1 MEIIIIITLRCSLV
15 HHYTAITIY
24 YHIKM
29 KKLFFSIL
37 MLAASVAGANAQLLW
52 KVSGNGAKGN
62 SYLLGTHHLA
72 PISML
77 DSIKGFNSALAE
89 VGAVGGEIE
98 MTDMA
103 AQAQLSMKY
112 MMAPSDSLL
121 TMVLTPAQA
130 DSVGTILTKYMGDQV
145 NISMFAPLKPAAV
158 STQLALLETMATMP
172 PEVAQALASG
182 QQLDSQ
188 VQQLGQAAG
197 KKPFAMETAEQQLQ
211 LLMGDPISEQAK
223 DLMKAVREILSGES
237 AEHVKELTDA
247 YMTQNMEAIEKVMF
261 DGEQM
266 SADELKRLITDR
278 NVAWVAKL
286 VEILPNES
294 VLLAVGTG
302 HLPGHEGLIELL
314 RKAGYTVEPY
324 AD

>member
-1 MEIIIIITLRCSLV
+1 
-15 HHYTAITIY
+15 
-24 YHIKM
+24 M
-29 KKLFFSIL
+29 KKLIL
-37 MLAASVAGANAQLLW
+37 STLCFAAATVGANAQLLW

-62 SYLLGTHHLA
+62 SYLLATHHLA
-72 PISML
+72 PVSML
-77 DSIKGFNSALAE
+77 DSIKGFNQAMNE
-89 VGAVGGEIE
+89 VDAVGGEIE

-130 DSVGTILTKYMGDQV
+130 DSVGSILAKYMGDQV

-172 PEVAQALASG
+172 PEVAQAIAAG

-211 LLMGDPISEQAK
+211 LLMGNPISEQAK
-223 DLMKAVREILSGES
+223 DLMKAVRDIMSGAS
-237 AEHVKELTDA
+237 AENVKELTNA
-247 YMTQNMEAIEKVMF
+247 YMSQNMDAIEKVMF

-266 SADELKRLITDR
+266 SEDELKRLITDR
-278 NVAWVAKL
+278 NTAWVAKL
-286 VEILPNES
+286 VDILPNDS
-294 VLLAVGTG
+294 VLLAVGAG
-302 HLPGHEGLIELL
+302 HLPGPDGLIMQL
-314 RKAGYTVEPY
+314 RKAGFTVEPY

>member
-1 MEIIIIITLRCSLV
+1 
-15 HHYTAITIY
+15 
-24 YHIKM
+24 M
-29 KKLFFSIL
+29 KKLLISVL
-37 MLAASVAGANAQLLW
+37 LLAASVAGANAQLLW

-77 DSIKGFNSALAE
+77 DSIKGFNSAINE
-89 VGAVGGEIE
+89 VEAVGGEID

-103 AQAQLSMKY
+103 AQTQLSMQY
-112 MMAPSDSLL
+112 MMAPADSLL

-130 DSVGTILTKYMGDQV
+130 DSVGSILAKYMGDQV

-172 PEVAQALASG
+172 PEVVQALASG

-188 VQQLGQAAG
+188 VQKLGQEAG
-197 KKPFAMETAEQQLQ
+197 KKPFAMESAEQQLA
-211 LLMGDPISEQAK
+211 LLMGNPISEQAE

-237 AEHVKELTDA
+237 AAKVKELTDA
-247 YMTQNMEAIEKVMF
+247 YLSQNMAAIEKVMF
-261 DGEQM
+261 EGDQM
-266 SADELKRLITDR
+266 SEEEMKRLITDR
-278 NVAWVAKL
+278 NSAWVAKL
-286 VEILPNES
+286 VEIMPNES
-294 VLLAVGTG
+294 VLLAVGCG
-302 HLPGHEGLIELL
+302 HLPGEKGLIQQL
-314 RKAGYTVEPY
+314 RSAGYTVEPY

>member
-1 MEIIIIITLRCSLV
+1 
-15 HHYTAITIY
+15 
-24 YHIKM
+24 M
-29 KKLFFSIL
+29 KKLLFSVL
-37 MLAASVAGANAQLLW
+37 LLAASVAGANAQLLW

-77 DSIKGFNSALAE
+77 DSIKGFKSAINE
-89 VGAVGGEIE
+89 VEAVGGEID

-103 AQAQLSMKY
+103 AQTQLSMQY
-112 MMAPSDSLL
+112 MMAPADSLL

-130 DSVGTILTKYMGDQV
+130 DSVGSILAKYMGDQV

-172 PEVAQALASG
+172 PEVVQAIASG

-188 VQQLGQAAG
+188 VQKLGQEAG
-197 KKPFAMETAEQQLQ
+197 KKPFAMESAEQQLA
-211 LLMGDPISEQAK
+211 LLMGNPISEQAE

-237 AEHVKELTDA
+237 AAKVKELTDA
-247 YMTQNMEAIEKVMF
+247 YLSQNMAAIEKVMF
-261 DGEQM
+261 EGDQM
-266 SADELKRLITDR
+266 SEEEMKRLITDR
-278 NVAWVAKL
+278 NSAWVAKL
-286 VEILPNES
+286 VEIMPNES
-294 VLLAVGTG
+294 VLLAVGCG
-302 HLPGHEGLIELL
+302 HLPGEKGLIQQL
-314 RKAGYTVEPY
+314 RSAGYTVEPY

>member
-1 MEIIIIITLRCSLV
+1 
-15 HHYTAITIY
+15 
-24 YHIKM
+24 M

-37 MLAASVAGANAQLLW
+37 MLAASTAAVNAQLLW

-62 SYLLGTHHLA
+62 SYLLGTHHVA
-72 PISML
+72 PVSML
-77 DSIKGFNSALAE
+77 DSIKGFNAALAE
-89 VGAVGGEIE
+89 VDAVGGEIE

-103 AQAQLSMKY
+103 AQAQLSMQY
-112 MMAPSDSLL
+112 MMAPADSLL

-130 DSVGTILTKYMGDQV
+130 DSVGSILAKHMGDQV

-172 PEVAQALASG
+172 PEVAQAIALG

-188 VQQLGQAAG
+188 VQKLGEAAG

-211 LLMGDPISEQAK
+211 LLMGNPIAEQAR
-223 DLMKAVREILSGES
+223 DLMQAVREILSGKS
-237 AEHVKELTDA
+237 AKKVKELTDA
-247 YMTQNMEAIEKVMF
+247 YMSQNMEAIEKVMF

-266 SADELKRLITDR
+266 TESELKRLITDR
-278 NVAWVAKL
+278 NTAWVAKL
-286 VEILPNES
+286 IEIMPNES

-302 HLPGHEGLIELL
+302 HLPGPDGLIEQL
-314 RKAGYTVEPY
+314 RKAGYKVEPY